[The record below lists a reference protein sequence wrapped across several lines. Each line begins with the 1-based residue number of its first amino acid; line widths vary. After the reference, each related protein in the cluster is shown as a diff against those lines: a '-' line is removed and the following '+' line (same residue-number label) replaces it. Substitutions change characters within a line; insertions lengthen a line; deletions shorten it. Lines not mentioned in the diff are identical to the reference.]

1 MQPQKKDFV
10 FGTGGQE
17 RKRPYASTMSLATP
31 GQTDT
36 GYTIPTREQA
46 KAALQSGMS
55 GVNPEDEAATAAIRD
70 AFGERLQ
77 SLQGSQS
84 TRKGQLES
92 DLAQGFKNQVSEL
105 RRQAGG
111 TGTMGSSTFAEQAG
125 DLSSNYQNQR
135 AKALLA
141 LEEQGLGEL
150 GDIQKGLA
158 GARSQDMDERKF
170 QLAQSGA
177 LSDLLMETINQDLGR
192 EQMLRGIE
200 ADDRAS
206 KRKMW
211 ADVLSG
217 IGQAGGQAG
226 AAALMASDARVK
238 KNISPADSEIEDVF
252 LKAKPYSYEYSEKK
266 HGEGRRISPMA
277 QDLEAHDLSKDMVI
291 EINGIKH
298 VDYGRAFGLMFA
310 AISNLTRDVRD
321 LKNKLASV
329 EG

>member
-77 SLQGSQS
+77 QLQGSQS

-125 DLSSNYQNQR
+125 DISSNYQNQR

-177 LSDLLMETINQDLGR
+177 LSDLLMETIGQDLQR
-192 EQMLRGIE
+192 ENMLRGLE
-200 ADDRAS
+200 SGEKQS
-206 KRKMW
+206 KRNFW
-211 ADVLSG
+211 GNV
-217 IGQAGGQAG
+217 IGSLAQAGGK
-226 AAALMASDARVK
+226 AAA
-238 KNISPADSEIEDVF
+238 
-252 LKAKPYSYEYSEKK
+252 
-266 HGEGRRISPMA
+266 GG
-277 QDLEAHDLSKDMVI
+277 
-291 EINGIKH
+291 G
-298 VDYGRAFGLMFA
+298 GG
-310 AISNLTRDVRD
+310 
-321 LKNKLASV
+321 
-329 EG
+329 